1 MTTKIPAELSSTPGI
16 IDSSNAT
23 AITIDSSENVG
34 IGETTPL
41 GKVHIKSGD
50 TGASSVSSDKSDL
63 VIENNSHAGITTLST
78 DSTESGMFFGH
89 ASDTRAGEIHTRYD
103 TTTMTIGTRM
113 SGGLI
118 KFLSDNGTERM
129 RIISDG
135 KVGIGTTSPDVL
147 LDVRGE
153 VSIAYNASH
162 GLRFYNSG
170 RSNWSSIGNRET
182 STGADL
188 QFKTGSATALTL
200 SNIGDFTH
208 MGTAAFTTG
217 TTALRKRTL
226 SSKDFAELSMG
237 GEYATNDTLV
247 VYDTTNSV
255 TRFKV
260 NYQGTVYATSTTISS
275 LSDERLK
282 ENITDLDKGLAD
294 ILKLKPRRFDWKAEE
309 GSGKTGVTGFIAQ
322 ECEEAG
328 FEEFVDTVDFSE
340 TIKNVK
346 TFGYGGLIP
355 ALVKA
360 IQEQQDI
367 IEDLKSRIETLEG

>member
-16 IDSSNAT
+16 ADSSNAT
-23 AITIDSSENVG
+23 AITISSSEQVM
-34 IGETTPL
+34 IGTTDAGYPDYGDSL
-41 GKVHIKSGD
+41 TVADVDGGGGNAGMTIRSGTSSYGTFYFSDATGTAAGAYAGKIQYNHSNNSMVFG
-50 TGASSVSSDKSDL
+50 TNSSDKL
-63 VIENNSHAGITTLST
+63 TI
-78 DSTESGMFFGH
+78 DSS
-89 ASDTRAGEIHTRYD
+89 
-103 TTTMTIGTRM
+103 
-113 SGGLI
+113 
-118 KFLSDNGTERM
+118 
-129 RIISDG
+129 G

-162 GLRFYNSG
+162 GLRFYNQG
-170 RSNWSSIGNRET
+170 RSNWASIGNRDT

-200 SNIGDFTH
+200 SHEGNFTH

-355 ALVKA
+355 ALVKP

-367 IEDLKSRIETLEG
+367 IKDLKSRIETLEG